1 MWDNTGNSL
10 NFDLHKTSC
19 QKNLSNKMRAS
30 DIYILPSYYEGLGLI
45 AIESLGCG
53 MRVVVTEIEGLIQT
67 LDDEINNSTAIEFVK
82 MPRLKT
88 IDQPYESE
96 IEPFVDRL
104 AQAIAKQII
113 RVQNKEPRPEK
124 IHELVL
130 KHSWDHIMLEIENE
144 LLEICE
150 K

>member
-1 MWDNTGNSL
+1 
-10 NFDLHKTSC
+10 
-19 QKNLSNKMRAS
+19 MRAS

-144 LLEICE
+144 LVEIANLQ
-150 K
+150 

>member
-1 MWDNTGNSL
+1 
-10 NFDLHKTSC
+10 
-19 QKNLSNKMRAS
+19 MRAS

>member
-1 MWDNTGNSL
+1 
-10 NFDLHKTSC
+10 
-19 QKNLSNKMRAS
+19 
-30 DIYILPSYYEGLGLI
+30 
-45 AIESLGCG
+45 